1 MEESNQTHTPD
12 PAEPIAASKFS
23 ETGSSKFLNSKF
35 RHITGTS
42 RRLAMLSS
50 AGIQTGKFPRTW
62 RLITTAHRAFC
73 LGNEYSVAGR
83 RTQRT
88 RNRKPRNSNAAGEN
102 PERNFS
108 RRLLVPW
115 RSRRHFRGQ
124 RDVLTPF
131 FLTTRSGDE
140 ILVLTARFGNRSC
153 ERGFPD
159 AVCALDLGPRGTWKP
174 NWAWTPPPR
183 YPGRLDAASAVA
195 WRFRRRLCGRLRRL
209 SGNFGRLRRPGGST
223 TRCTTA
229 AAYAVE
235 FSARRP
241 SSIRPSPLE
250 SASSSPP
257 AR

>member
-1 MEESNQTHTPD
+1 MEPNFFPGFPGLGSPGFRNSEFRPIFGDFAPD
-12 PAEPIAASKFS
+12 QAV
-23 ETGSSKFLNSKF
+23 L
-35 RHITGTS
+35 
-42 RRLAMLSS
+42 RRGL
-50 AGIQTGKFPRTW
+50 QTGKFPRTW

-73 LGNEYSVAGR
+73 LGNEYSVASR

-108 RRLLVPW
+108 RRLLAPW

-159 AVCALDLGPRGTWKP
+159 AVCALDLGPRGTWRP

-195 WRFRRRLCGRLRRL
+195 WRFRRRLCGRLWL
-209 SGNFGRLRRPGGST
+209 LK
-223 TRCTTA
+223 
-229 AAYAVE
+229 
-235 FSARRP
+235 
-241 SSIRPSPLE
+241 PL
-250 SASSSPP
+250 P
-257 AR
+257 R